1 MYLGTK
7 ILLSGAENG
16 FSHQDLTV
24 LAYADGYTLWSYS
37 TDDSVFETS
46 RPGYFDDAR
55 DLFRTNDR
63 IEVLAGDGDFDA
75 RISTIGRVRLKK

>member
-1 MYLGTK
+1 M
-7 ILLSGAENG
+7 A

-37 TDDSVFETS
+37 TDDSVSEV
-46 RPGYFDDAR
+46 RQRGYFEEAR

-63 IEVLAGDGDFDA
+63 IEVLADDGDFDA
-75 RISTIGRVRLKK
+75 RISTIGRVRLKR